1 MKYIF
6 ILAIFSLFA
15 CSADNPDHA
24 EEIVVKEIMGISNE
38 SNHDVEITFFVEDS
52 VVFKIERGAELPL
65 YDSLY
70 RTKIPRCK
78 CGLFYD
84 GCDSKPINLTI
95 KFMGN
100 PNKCVH
106 FIGNIKD
113 SLTDIRSITSY
124 QKKDESP
131 TYGAVI
137 ENLYYEIDSKM
148 ESTAQLCELD

>member
-65 YDSLY
+65 YDSL
-70 RTKIPRCK
+70 
-78 CGLFYD
+78 
-84 GCDSKPINLTI
+84 
-95 KFMGN
+95 
-100 PNKCVH
+100 
-106 FIGNIKD
+106 
-113 SLTDIRSITSY
+113 
-124 QKKDESP
+124 
-131 TYGAVI
+131 
-137 ENLYYEIDSKM
+137 
-148 ESTAQLCELD
+148 